1 MKMKTHKIAF
11 DSIIHFGQPCIAVS
25 RNPVYCILE
34 LLKADIPFEE
44 IIAKYYPD
52 ITVEEIKACV
62 QYALDVVRS
71 EEVHLAWVAAS

>member
-1 MKMKTHKIAF
+1 METHKIAF
-11 DSIIHFGQPCIAVS
+11 DPTIHFGQPCIAGT
-25 RNPVYCILE
+25 RIPVYCILE
-34 LLKADIPFEE
+34 LVKADIPFEE

-71 EEVHLAWVAAS
+71 EEVHLAGVAAS